1 MAFVGGHVPVVP
13 QWKDKTWILNYRLTG
28 LKNKRM
34 TRMTVTARK
43 QEQKCQGKSNRR
55 EAFTTPSVKVQYP
68 RQCKTD
74 TSID

>member
-43 QEQKCQGKSNRR
+43 QE
-55 EAFTTPSVKVQYP
+55 
-68 RQCKTD
+68 
-74 TSID
+74 